1 MQTFKL
7 NIQMYAAVNYATI
20 YEQALDQVF
29 KQESRY
35 RDLWDVGAT
44 STSKYKYTG
53 GNSIQVAT
61 LTVTG
66 MVDRDRDSIDGV
78 FSRRHDNTWQTYTFD
93 HEREWDTLVDPLD
106 VDETNMVMS
115 IGNATAVFN
124 KEEKIPEMDK
134 YMTSKL
140 FSTLTTFKAANINTN
155 AMSTPAEVLTEFDR
169 MMDAMDEGEVS
180 EEGRILYIIPA
191 KNRLL
196 RNAVNIVRQVGTSQ
210 AQTAMD
216 RTLERLDT
224 VKIIKI
230 TTARMKTTYDF
241 TIGAVGTGKQV
252 NMILVHPIAVI
263 APIKVDQSLMSPPSA
278 HTKGKSLYY
287 EQTYALASILKN
299 KADGIQMNT
308 VV

>member
-1 MQTFKL
+1 MQKFKL
-7 NIQMYAAVNYATI
+7 NIQMFAAVNYATI

-66 MVDRDRDSIDGV
+66 MVDRDRDSIDGS

-124 KEEKIPEMDK
+124 REEKVPEMDK
-134 YMTSKL
+134 YMSSKIH
-140 FSTLTTFKAANINTN
+140 STYVAFGGTVSNAAMVTAAN
-155 AMSTPAEVLTEFDR
+155 VLTEFDR

-180 EEGRILYIIPA
+180 EEGRILYITPA

-196 RNAVNIVRQVGTSQ
+196 RNAVNLVRQVGTSQ

-224 VKIIKI
+224 VKIVKI

-241 TIGAVGTGKQV
+241 TIGAVATGLQI
-252 NMILVHPIAVI
+252 NMMLIHPIAII

-287 EQTYALASILKN
+287 EQTYALASVLKN
-299 KADGIQMNT
+299 KIAGIEINADA
-308 VV
+308 V